1 MNGKNMS
8 SKGTVNRES
17 VMKDANK
24 LIKWGET
31 KMTLYQIY
39 LACNFLVL
47 YFEEEKGMKLSKADE
62 ETLHSPRD
70 L

>member
-8 SKGTVNRES
+8 SKGTINRES

-24 LIKWGET
+24 LKKWGET
-31 KMTLYQIY
+31 KMTLYQLY

-47 YFEEEKGMKLSKADE
+47 YFEEEQGMKLSKADKE
-62 ETLHSPRD
+62 KLHSRGD